1 MSSKTPGEW
10 GQEKAYRDFEDMG
23 LNQYFGSESTL
34 IMVNWMRIRVQDT
47 NYPQNRK
54 Q

>member
-34 IMVNWMRIRVQDT
+34 IMVNWIRIRIGNADPDPGGQ
-47 NYPQNRK
+47 K
-54 Q
+54 